1 MKKPISLL
9 VLIFGLAFAS
19 VLAKVEF
26 GDCPDEV
33 AENCKKFIDKSKCCG
48 TKRNICCSE
57 EEYYSQFPNF
67 GDAQA
72 EPQIVITSKEFLL
85 IVATII
91 VPLFV
96 VCCICC
102 FRCPFCLLAKH
113 RNGRVIRQ
121 NDEAQ
126 PQEQRPR
133 WWQKRQQPP
142 HQQIIHTIPM
152 QPNPPQQ
159 DYPIQA
165 LPLASES
172 GYGYPQSGQSSNIM
186 PYPDDPPPY
195 PGRPLAKYDPKYDL
209 L

>member
-1 MKKPISLL
+1 MKKQFLLLIIS
-9 VLIFGLAFAS
+9 LAFAS

-33 AENCKKFIDKSKCCG
+33 AENCKKNIDKSKCCG
-48 TKRNICCSE
+48 TKGNICCSE
-57 EEYYSQFPNF
+57 EEYYSQFPNYR
-67 GDAQA
+67 DVQA
-72 EPQIVITSKEFLL
+72 EPQIVISSKEFLL

-121 NDEAQ
+121 NDQAQ
-126 PQEQRPR
+126 PQEQHGQ
-133 WWQKRQQPP
+133 QKRLFGLWRRQQL
-142 HQQIIHTIPM
+142 HTMPM
-152 QPNPPQQ
+152 QPNPPSRYPPQQ

-165 LPLASES
+165 LPLSSQS
-172 GYGYPQSGQSSNIM
+172 GYGYPQSGQSSNVM

-195 PGRPLAKYDPKYDL
+195 PGLP
-209 L
+209 